1 MRIEN
6 LRSDRNGDRVR
17 VTATVIWEDCD
28 RPAYDLYFET
38 TEDFAD
44 YLICNPDAFFIGCA
58 IPAMHYGETRLFID
72 AEICPEV
79 RNGMVTV
86 MSWLRQWYREGDG
99 ELVRF
104 ETRTRGTVRR
114 PAAERAGFFFSGGV
128 DSFATLRKN
137 RLTVPPGHPRYF
149 QDAVIAYGLEL
160 DDPLVF
166 DNVLD
171 HLSGVAKQAGIGMIP
186 VYTNVYLPYRQ
197 EDAGKKFYFWMKE
210 FHGAALAA
218 IAHALAGRL
227 TNVTIAATDS
237 IPAQRF
243 LGAKQIGPYGTHPL
257 LDHHFSST
265 ELLIHHDSV
274 ELSRFDKIRLIAD
287 WDLALNNLRV
297 CNQYKKNRHGK
308 LNCGRCEK
316 CLRTKL
322 ALLALG
328 VLDRVNSFA
337 DRDVS
342 VDLMES
348 VLRFTPYSPDE
359 YTKTVYHWELLE
371 PLAHAG
377 RDDLVHVLRRKLL
390 SAQRQGRWPEWMR
403 SSMQGLRALRRSIL
417 NRKKVV

>member
-58 IPAMHYGETRLFID
+58 IPAMHYGETRLFTD

-79 RNGMVTV
+79 KNGMVTV
-86 MSWLRQWYREGDG
+86 MSWLRQWHRGGDG
-99 ELVRF
+99 ELVRI
-104 ETRTRGTVRR
+104 ETKTRRAVRQ

-137 RLTVPPGHPRYF
+137 RLTVPPEHPRYF
-149 QDAVIAYGLEL
+149 QDAVIAFGLEL
-160 DDPLVF
+160 DDPQAF

-171 HLSGVAKQAGIGMIP
+171 HLSGVAKQAGIRLIP

-197 EDAGKKFYFWMKE
+197 EDAAKKFTFWRHE
-210 FHGAALAA
+210 FMGAALAA
-218 IAHALAGRL
+218 IAHALAGRF
-227 TNVTIAATDS
+227 TNFSIASTDA
-237 IPAQRF
+237 IPCLRF
-243 LGAKQIGPYGTHPL
+243 LNLQHFPPYGTHPL

-265 ELLIHHDSV
+265 ELLIHHDGV
-274 ELSRFDKIRLIAD
+274 ELSRFDKTRLIAD
-287 WDLALNNLRV
+287 WDLALSNLRV
-297 CNQYKKNRHGK
+297 CNQYRKYRHDK

-328 VLDRVNSFA
+328 ALDRANSFA

-342 VDLMES
+342 VDLVES
-348 VLRFTPYSPDE
+348 AVRFSPYSPDE
-359 YTKTVYHWELLE
+359 YIKTVYHWELLE

-377 RDDLVHVLRRKLL
+377 KGDLAQVLRRKIL
-390 SAQRQGRWPEWMR
+390 SAQRQGHWPVWMR
-403 SSMQGLRALRRSIL
+403 SSVRKLRAFSR
-417 NRKKVV
+417 VVRPWR